1 VQGGSAPLLSLTLI
15 NIKEHIMTDYPIY
28 CVDTYIKEEHFEDCK
43 VPESACQVDYEQVYT
58 PNEPITIKEENNE
71 NIRNIKL

>member
-1 VQGGSAPLLSLTLI
+1 
-15 NIKEHIMTDYPIY
+15 MTDYPIY

>member
-1 VQGGSAPLLSLTLI
+1 
-15 NIKEHIMTDYPIY
+15 MTDYPINR
-28 CVDTYIKEEHFEDCK
+28 VDIYIDEQHFEDCK

-58 PNEPITIKEENNE
+58 PNKPTTIREENNE